1 MARRLWG
8 LAATTL
14 TAVALVTSASCNPAA
29 QSGSSQDG
37 GDGGSTLVIA
47 RTADVDV
54 LDPHR
59 ATAFQTVQALGLVY
73 DSLLTTDAKGEL
85 APRLA
90 QHWNVSKDGKTVSF
104 TLRKGVKFHNGDPL
118 TATDVKASLERVLDP
133 KTAGV
138 GASNLASVKT
148 VDTRSD
154 HQVVLHLS
162 KPDSALLY
170 ALTSVN
176 TSIVDHASIK
186 SNGKLPRKP
195 NGTGPYRFGE
205 RKQGSQLTLEAN
217 KAYWG
222 TKPEIDKIQIRVIPS
237 ESSILSGMRS
247 GAFDLGLITDPS
259 VAHQVKGGKVDLVKK
274 PSLPYHALMLN
285 GRHHPL
291 DKLKVRQAIACA
303 LDRQQVID
311 TALDGDG
318 KVTGPI
324 TSPAFSYPPTAGLPC
339 NAPDTAKA
347 KQLLSQAGY
356 PDGFKVDCL
365 VPTGL
370 WATGVAEAENV
381 QAQLAKVGVQLTLN
395 KEPSNVYVQDWL
407 KADFDTTIAR
417 NGGSYNPYLMYGR
430 YFTTGGSLKKPAGLT
445 SDELS
450 SLLAKGNAQTS
461 TDAQRQTYQQLQKQM
476 LHLSPWVWILQEEAY
491 YLVGSDVHG
500 FQPMP
505 DESLRPLVNASVG

>member
-1 MARRLWG
+1 MARKMWG
-8 LAATTL
+8 LAATAV
-14 TAVALVTSASCNPAA
+14 TAVALVASASCNPAG
-29 QSGSSQDG
+29 SNSSQSEGNG
-37 GDGGSTLVIA
+37 GKTLVIA

-59 ATAFQTVQALGLVY
+59 ATAFQTVQALGLIY
-73 DSLLTTDAKGEL
+73 DSLLTTDTNGKL

-90 QHWNVSKDGKTVSF
+90 KHWNVSKDGKTVTF
-104 TLRKGVKFHNGDPL
+104 TLRKGVKFDNGDPL
-118 TATDVKASLERVLDP
+118 TAADVKASLDRVLNP

-154 HQVVLHLS
+154 RQVVLHLS

-170 ALTSVN
+170 ALTAVN
-176 TSIVDHASIK
+176 TAIVDRKQVK
-186 SNGKLPRKP
+186 SNGKLPREP
-195 NGTGPYRFGE
+195 NGTGPFRFGQ
-205 RKQGSQLTLEAN
+205 RKQGSQLTLKAN

-222 TKPEIDKIQIRVIPS
+222 KAPKLDKIEIRVIPS

-285 GRHHPL
+285 GRHQPL
-291 DKLKVRQAIACA
+291 GKLKVRQAISCA
-303 LDRQQVID
+303 LDRKQVID

-339 NAPDTAKA
+339 DAPDRAKA
-347 KQLLSQAGY
+347 KQLLRQAGY
-356 PDGFKVDCL
+356 PNGFTVNCL

-381 QAQLAKVGVQLTLN
+381 QSQLAKIGVHLKLN

-407 KADFDTTIAR
+407 NAKFDTTIAR

-430 YFTTGGSLKKPAGLT
+430 YFTSDGSLKKPAGLT
-445 SDELS
+445 SKTLG
-450 SLLAKGNAQTS
+450 SLLAKGDEQTS
-461 TDAQRQTYQQLQKQM
+461 TAAQRQTYQRLQKQM
-476 LHLSPWVWILQEEAY
+476 VRLSPWVWILQEEAY
-491 YLVGSDVHG
+491 YLVGNDVHG
-500 FQPMP
+500 FQPLP
-505 DESLRPLVNASVG
+505 DESLRPLVRTSVG